1 MAFLSSQSALHGG
14 DILVLFEEHPDER
27 DLLRDAGRVHA
38 GKLERADPVDK
49 LGCRG
54 FFLHRVDRA
63 DIVKR
68 LHRVHQ
74 KRLVDMIK
82 VDADDLFHLLLVGEF
97 NIVEDAAAQERVRQ
111 LLFRVRGDDDDGT
124 VLGLDGLLR
133 LGNVEFHLVEL
144 PKKVVREL
152 EVCFVDLVD
161 QQHDLLVG
169 GKRLAELAE
178 LDILCD
184 IVHAGCAELA
194 VV

>member
-1 MAFLSSQSALHGG
+1 
-14 DILVLFEEHPDER
+14 
-27 DLLRDAGRVHA
+27 
-38 GKLERADPVDK
+38 
-49 LGCRG
+49 
-54 FFLHRVDRA
+54 
-63 DIVKR
+63 
-68 LHRVHQ
+68 
-74 KRLVDMIK
+74 MIK

-144 PKKVVREL
+144 PKKVVWEL